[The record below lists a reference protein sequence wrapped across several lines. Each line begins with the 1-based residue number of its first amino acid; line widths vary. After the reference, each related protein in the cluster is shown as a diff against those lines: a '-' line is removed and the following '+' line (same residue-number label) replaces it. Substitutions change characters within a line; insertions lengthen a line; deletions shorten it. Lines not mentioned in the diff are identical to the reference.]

1 MIKLF
6 KENNISEKL
15 PSTMFGRETKATL
28 YDNVLNKCE
37 FPNKLK
43 LDMCVFRKD
52 FNAQKVLVSL
62 MKRFLKS
69 AK

>member
-1 MIKLF
+1 
-6 KENNISEKL
+6 
-15 PSTMFGRETKATL
+15 MFGREIKTAL

-37 FPNKLK
+37 FLNKLK

-52 FNAQKVLVSL
+52 FNAQEVLMSL